1 MVPAA
6 PSNSAAASTIAGHG
20 ATLQRSTAPG
30 TPQFAIIQVDSGGL
44 TVSDLNF
51 RNGVPAE
58 DHNASLVEAYHRLLM
73 HPDPAVHTKAAR
85 DWCDWEM
92 AIVAVQPNH
101 TPHPRYEQEEFRLA
115 FARIVL
121 HAPPWILIDE
131 VLDSLED
138 EARQAVFD
146 IFTKDLQHT
155 GIIHIG
161 RAEAHDHLFSRVLH
175 LVKDPTLRRLRTAA
189 PPLTA

>member
-1 MVPAA
+1 
-6 PSNSAAASTIAGHG
+6 
-20 ATLQRSTAPG
+20 
-30 TPQFAIIQVDSGGL
+30 
-44 TVSDLNF
+44 
-51 RNGVPAE
+51 
-58 DHNASLVEAYHRLLM
+58 
-73 HPDPAVHTKAAR
+73 
-85 DWCDWEM
+85 
-92 AIVAVQPNH
+92 
-101 TPHPRYEQEEFRLA
+101 LA

-138 EARQAVFD
+138 DARQAVFD
-146 IFTKDLQHT
+146 IFAEDLQHT

-189 PPLTA
+189 PPITA